1 MAPPPVGADT
11 ASSWRPLI
19 ALLTA
24 NTISLVGS
32 QFTAVAIPW
41 FVLVTT
47 GSAAKMGLVA
57 FAELAP
63 IVVASFFGGAAIDRI
78 GHRRASILAD
88 LISGLTVGLVPLA
101 YNTIGLAFWQLLALV
116 AIGSFSGAPGA
127 TARSALIPD
136 LTRLAGVSL
145 ERSTSAVQ
153 AVDRGTRLI
162 GAPLAGVL
170 IALLG
175 PTAPL
180 WIDAGT
186 FLVSALIVTLLVPSM
201 RPEHASTEQVEGGS
215 YLADLRAGLR
225 YVGGTSLTRAIVVTV
240 MVTNFLDAA
249 FTLMRPV
256 YAQRVYGSAL
266 SLGLMSGA
274 LGGGA
279 LLGAL
284 AYGAFGARLPRR
296 PLFVG
301 GFVVLALSY
310 GVFAVYPS
318 LGPLLA
324 SLVVAGVAAGPI
336 NPILSTVLYE
346 RLPPVMR
353 ARVLG
358 LVTAIA
364 WMAMP
369 LAVLISGLLIQ
380 YVGLRPFI
388 VAVAGLYLAVALGMG
403 LVPALRGLERRADD
417 APP

>member
-1 MAPPPVGADT
+1 MASPSVEGGT
-11 ASSWRPLI
+11 ATRRLPLT

-63 IVVASFFGGAAIDRI
+63 IVVASFFGGAVVDRI

-88 LISGLTVGLVPLA
+88 LVSGLTVGLVPLA
-101 YNTIGLAFWQLLALV
+101 YNTTGLAFWQLLALV

-127 TARSALIPD
+127 TARAALIPD
-136 LTRLAGVSL
+136 LTQLAAMSL

-186 FLVSALIVTLLVPSM
+186 FLVSALIVALLVPTI
-201 RPEHASTEQVEGGS
+201 RAAAAPAEQVDGGS

-225 YVGGTSLTRAIVVTV
+225 YVGGTSLARAIVLTI
-240 MVTNFLDAA
+240 MATNFLDAA

-279 LLGAL
+279 LVGAL
-284 AYGAFGARLPRR
+284 AYGAIGERLPRR

-301 GFVVLALSY
+301 GFVVVALAY
-310 GVFAVYPS
+310 WVFAVYPG
-318 LGPLLA
+318 LGLLLG
-324 SLVVAGVAAGPI
+324 SLVIAGVAAGPI

-346 RLPPVMR
+346 RVPPEMR

-369 LAVLISGLLIQ
+369 LAVLISGLVIQ

-388 VAVAGLYLAVALGMG
+388 VVVAALYLAVALSMG
-403 LVPALRGLERRADD
+403 FVPALRGLERGADD

>member
-1 MAPPPVGADT
+1 MMPRPVETGTT
-11 ASSWRPLI
+11 ARRRPLI

-24 NTISLVGS
+24 NTISLIGS

-63 IVVASFFGGAAIDRI
+63 IVIASFFGGAVIDRI
-78 GHRRASILAD
+78 GHRRVSILAD

-116 AIGSFSGAPGA
+116 AMGSLFGAPGA

-136 LTRLAGVSL
+136 VTRLAGVSL

-170 IALLG
+170 IAALG

-186 FLVSALIVTLLVPSM
+186 FLVSALIVALLVPSV
-201 RPEHASTEQVEGGS
+201 RPEQVVAGPVASGS

-225 YVGGTSLTRAIVVTV
+225 YVGGTSLVRAIVLTV
-240 MVTNFLDAA
+240 MVSNFLDAA

-256 YAQRVYGSAL
+256 YAQRVYGSAV

-279 LLGAL
+279 LVGAL
-284 AYGAFGARLPRR
+284 AYGAFGERLPRR
-296 PLFVG
+296 PLFWG
-301 GFVVLALSY
+301 GFLLVALSY
-310 GVFAVYPS
+310 WTFALYPS
-318 LGPLLA
+318 LGLLLG
-324 SLVVAGVAAGPI
+324 SLAIAGVAAGPI

-346 RLPPVMR
+346 RVPPEMR

-403 LVPALRGLERRADD
+403 LVPALRGLERGADD
-417 APP
+417 ASP